1 MAITKIKTTSSF
13 TNLTKYYSFL
23 AGNAAY
29 NPPVF
34 ESIAT
39 VTVGAGGAASVEFT
53 SIPSTYQHLEVRWIA
68 KVTTGATRLRV
79 QINSDTT
86 TNYSTHLLLG
96 DGTAYAA
103 GAANT
108 DRIAI
113 SAAVNAAS
121 GTSFGA
127 GVVSV
132 LDYKDTN
139 KYKTVRTLSGVDYNT
154 SGEIALNSGAW
165 RSTSAVTSLKFLMD
179 SGNIDQYSSLA
190 LYGIKGA

>member
-1 MAITKIKTTSSF
+1 MPILGIMASAMSA
-13 TNLTKYYSFL
+13 NLDSY
-23 AGNAAY
+23 
-29 NPPVF
+29 

-39 VTVGAGGAASVEFT
+39 VTVGSGGAASAEFT
-53 SIPSTYQHLEVRWIA
+53 SIPSTYTHLEIRWIA

-86 TNYSTHLLLG
+86 ANYSTHLLIG

-103 GAANT
+103 AAANT

-113 SAAVNAAS
+113 SAAINAAS
-121 GTSFGA
+121 GTSFCA

-132 LDYKDTN
+132 LDYKYTN

-154 SGEIALNSGAW
+154 SGEIAFNSGAW

-179 SGNIDQYSSLA
+179 SGDIDQYSSLA
-190 LYGIKGA
+190 LYGIK